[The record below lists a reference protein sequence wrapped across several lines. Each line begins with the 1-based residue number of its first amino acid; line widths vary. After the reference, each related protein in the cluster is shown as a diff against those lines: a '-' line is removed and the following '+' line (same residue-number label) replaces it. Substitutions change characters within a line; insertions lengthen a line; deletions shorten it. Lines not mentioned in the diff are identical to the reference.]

1 MEGTMTP
8 DLFGPDMVENQSN
21 KKRAPSPT
29 TTPVKRSD
37 ENRDEGVAER
47 QLERLREYLEQSL
60 ADPRSEVASLGI
72 TNHLLMRM
80 LIRLGESIDK
90 VLEEC
95 PTESDQFNVL
105 LQGVETAMRLAR
117 QINQFSRLRL
127 VLSEAR
133 QGLLTLQKV

>member
-8 DLFGPDMVENQSN
+8 DLFVPDMKENQSH
-21 KKRAPSPT
+21 KKRTPSPT
-29 TTPVKRSD
+29 QTPGKRSD
-37 ENRDEGVAER
+37 ENRDQGVAER

-60 ADPRSEVASLGI
+60 ADPRSEVATLGI

-95 PTESDQFNVL
+95 PTESEQFNVL

-133 QGLLTLQKV
+133 QGLLTMQKA